1 MFDFRGKSKNTCPM
15 LNKPCIEH
23 DCKLYVLVQGKDPQS
38 ERILDEWN
46 CSFAWIPMLI
56 IEGAQQTRQAG
67 AAIESMRN
75 EIVKRMG
82 PPQVNHVG
90 IEDEEPTLQV
100 LPSSQGS

>member
-1 MFDFRGKSKNTCPM
+1 M
-15 LNKPCIEH
+15 LKKPCIEH

-46 CSFAWIPMLI
+46 CSFAWMPMLM

-82 PPQVNHVG
+82 EPIKIHDALG
-90 IEDEEPTLQV
+90 YDEDK
-100 LPSSQGS
+100 LPALPESLGSRGRNQP